1 MGIDKADFID
11 GFKAALNDSQVLE
24 ALKTKITEQLIE
36 AMNATVVEPLQKEI
50 NELKDIIVKKDKQLT
65 DLEAAVKVLQ
75 NKCDNNEQYS
85 R

>member
-50 NELKDIIVKKDKQLT
+50 NELKDIIVKKDKQLI
-65 DLEAAVKVLQ
+65 DLEAAVKDLQ